1 MDPFEI
7 WWMNASEGE
16 RNVDLCYEYHMYFL
30 HTGLV
35 GYYVFYE
42 KITINFVK
50 ENMRYMTYKLYH

>member
-35 GYYVFYE
+35 GYYVF
-42 KITINFVK
+42 
-50 ENMRYMTYKLYH
+50 